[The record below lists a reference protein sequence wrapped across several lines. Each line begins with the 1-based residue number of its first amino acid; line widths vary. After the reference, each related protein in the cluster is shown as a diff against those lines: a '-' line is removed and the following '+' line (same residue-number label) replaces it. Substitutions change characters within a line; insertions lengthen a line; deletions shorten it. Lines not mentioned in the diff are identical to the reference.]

1 MVLEK
6 IIHVYP
12 CTFLATALS
21 SAPLIASS
29 LGFIDLPNALGASA
43 IITGFGVYFGMS
55 ERENYELIGSLVR
68 SEGLPSILQDKSF
81 KNFHKTAEIWE
92 KNHNYLIV
100 PKTDPLLISSQ
111 QLKKAG

>member
-21 SAPLIASS
+21 SVPLAANYF
-29 LGFIDLPNALGASA
+29 GFIDLPTALGASA
-43 IITGFGVYFGMS
+43 IISGCGVYFGIS
-55 ERENYELIGSLVR
+55 ERENYGLIGSLVK
-68 SEGLPSILQDKSF
+68 SEGLSSILQDKSF
-81 KNFHKTAEIWE
+81 KNFHKTAKIWE
-92 KNHNYLIV
+92 KNHSYLSTPRINPV
-100 PKTDPLLISSQ
+100 LVSPQ